1 MQAKLSILSFADV
14 KSIEAYFS
22 KSADNHAGFW
32 LKLAKKGAPDP
43 TITKAQA
50 IEAALCHGWIDGQLA
65 AHDGHYFLVRM
76 TPRRASSR
84 WSANNRE
91 TAKRLVREGRM
102 RPAGLKQ
109 IEIAKAEGRWQEA
122 YQPQSKAGPSPDLLA
137 ALAANARA
145 KKMFATL
152 DSANRYAVIY
162 RVNDAKKPETR
173 ASRIKQFVAML
184 ARGETLHPSR
194 KAKR

>member
-1 MQAKLSILSFADV
+1 MQAKLPILSFVDV

-22 KSADNHAGFW
+22 KSADGHAGFW

-50 IEAALCHGWIDGQLA
+50 IEVALCHGWIDGQLA

-76 TPRRASSR
+76 TPRRTGSC
-84 WSANNRE
+84 WSAINRE
-91 TAKRLVREGRM
+91 TARRLVREGRM
-102 RPAGLKQ
+102 RPAGLKK

-137 ALAANARA
+137 ALAANKMA
-145 KKMFATL
+145 KKMFDTL

>member
-1 MQAKLSILSFADV
+1 MQAKLPILSFVDM
-14 KSIEAYFS
+14 KSIEAHFL
-22 KSADNHAGFW
+22 KGTDNHAGFW
-32 LKLAKKGAPDP
+32 LKLAKKGAPHP
-43 TITKAQA
+43 TISKAQA
-50 IEAALCHGWIDGQLA
+50 IEVALCHGWIDGQLA

-76 TPRRASSR
+76 TPRRAGSR
-84 WSANNRE
+84 WSAINRE

-122 YQPQSKAGPSPDLLA
+122 YQPQSKAGPPPDLLA
-137 ALAANARA
+137 ALAANKMA

-162 RVNDAKKPETR
+162 RVNDAKRPETR